1 KSAMQDWLDSVDM
14 KNDGRFHGIHN
25 GIDHSIHDG
34 DAEPVPGEP
43 DTRPRILCMGGLRR
57 VKGQIQVL
65 DALKRVEDL
74 QWHALFA
81 GDGAHAELIKT
92 HCSALGLDGRT
103 TWPGVVT
110 GARWR
115 WAYREAALYCLT

>member
-1 KSAMQDWLDSVDM
+1 
-14 KNDGRFHGIHN
+14 
-25 GIDHSIHDG
+25 
-34 DAEPVPGEP
+34 
-43 DTRPRILCMGGLRR
+43 
-57 VKGQIQVL
+57 GQIQVL

-115 WAYREAALYCLT
+115 WAYREAALYCLTPIYPEAFGNTFLEAQLAGLPVITSNFGALPEFVLDGQTGIIVPEENMV